1 MPSPTA
7 ASFSFK
13 LQGHWDSSSAVAE
26 DDLYRQ
32 VEPMIERTVRT
43 SVQFRRPFRLTG
55 VEKILSPGIYEI
67 ETVEE
72 ALDSLSVG
80 GYRRTSTT
88 ITLPGPTA
96 LSRQLTTISPE
107 DLAGALD
114 RDRMDGNDSSQV

>member
-13 LQGHWDSSSAVAE
+13 LQGHWDSSAAVAA

-43 SVQFRRPFRLTG
+43 SVQFSRPFRLAG

>member
-43 SVQFRRPFRLTG
+43 SVQFRRPFRLAG